1 MEKSKFYLALGLGVL
16 AFSIIWIALV
26 FLTIEGDI
34 GTYANTPRTVPFFLG
49 CCMAILG
56 FIFLYQAKLGFKPK
70 DAIQGIFDNE
80 FKNITICV
88 IFFLVYAF
96 FLELF
101 GFLISTPVAI
111 FLLTRF
117 VLNEKGWKI
126 NFLFPVCMTGTIYV
140 VFIIFTKFQLA
151 KRHIILT
158 I

>member
-70 DAIQGIFDNE
+70 DYDRPYN
-80 FKNITICV
+80 
-88 IFFLVYAF
+88 
-96 FLELF
+96 
-101 GFLISTPVAI
+101 
-111 FLLTRF
+111 
-117 VLNEKGWKI
+117 KI
-126 NFLFPVCMTGTIYV
+126 
-140 VFIIFTKFQLA
+140 
-151 KRHIILT
+151 
-158 I
+158 

>member
-70 DAIQGIFDNE
+70 DAIQGIVDNE
-80 FKNITICV
+80 FKNITELR
-88 IFFLVYAF
+88 IFLLAYAF

-126 NFLFPVCMTGTIYV
+126 NFLFPICMTGTIYV
-140 VFIIFTKFQLA
+140 VFIILLNSNLPKGTLF
-151 KRHIILT
+151 
-158 I
+158 

>member
-56 FIFLYQAKLGFKPK
+56 FVFLYQAKLGFKPK
-70 DAIQGIFDNE
+70 DAIQAIFDNE

-140 VFIIFTKFQLA
+140 VFIILLNSNLPKGTLF
-151 KRHIILT
+151 
-158 I
+158 

>member
-1 MEKSKFYLALGLGVL
+1 MEKSKFYLFLGLGVL

-49 CCMAILG
+49 CCMVILA
-56 FIFLYQAKLGFKPK
+56 FVFLYQAKLGFRPK

-80 FKNITICV
+80 FKNIAICV
-88 IFFLVYAF
+88 IFLLAYAF
-96 FLELF
+96 FLELL
-101 GFLISTPVAI
+101 GFLISTPIAI

-117 VLNEKGWKI
+117 ILDEKDWKI

-140 VFIIFTKFQLA
+140 VFIILLNSNLPKGTLF
-151 KRHIILT
+151 
-158 I
+158 

>member
-70 DAIQGIFDNE
+70 DEIQGIFDNE

-126 NFLFPVCMTGTIYV
+126 NFLFPICMTGTIYV
-140 VFIIFTKFQLA
+140 VFIILLNSNLPKGTLF
-151 KRHIILT
+151 
-158 I
+158 

>member
-96 FLELF
+96 FLERF

-126 NFLFPVCMTGTIYV
+126 NFLFPICMTGTIYV
-140 VFIIFTKFQLA
+140 VFIILLNSNLPKGTLF
-151 KRHIILT
+151 
-158 I
+158 

>member
-1 MEKSKFYLALGLGVL
+1 MEKSKFYLAIGLGVL

-34 GTYANTPRTVPFFLG
+34 GTYANNPRTVPFFLG

-88 IFFLVYAF
+88 VFFLVYAF

-140 VFIIFTKFQLA
+140 VFIILLNSNLPKGTLF
-151 KRHIILT
+151 
-158 I
+158 

>member
-1 MEKSKFYLALGLGVL
+1 MEKSKFYLVLGLGVL

-88 IFFLVYAF
+88 VFFLVYAF

-140 VFIIFTKFQLA
+140 VFIILLNSNLPKGTLF
-151 KRHIILT
+151 
-158 I
+158 

>member
-26 FLTIEGDI
+26 FLTIEGDV

-88 IFFLVYAF
+88 VFFLVYAF

-140 VFIIFTKFQLA
+140 VY
-151 KRHIILT
+151 IILLNSNLPKGT
-158 I
+158 LF

>member
-16 AFSIIWIALV
+16 AFSIVWIVLV

-88 IFFLVYAF
+88 VFFLVYAF

-126 NFLFPVCMTGTIYV
+126 NFLFPICMTGTIYV
-140 VFIIFTKFQLA
+140 IFIILLNSNLPKG
-151 KRHIILT
+151 T
-158 I
+158 IF

>member
-1 MEKSKFYLALGLGVL
+1 MEKSKFYLTLGLGVL

-56 FIFLYQAKLGFKPK
+56 FVFLYQAKLGFRPK
-70 DAIQGIFDNE
+70 DPIQAIFDNE

-88 IFFLVYAF
+88 IFLLAYAF
-96 FLELF
+96 FLELL
-101 GFLISTPVAI
+101 GFLISTPIAI
-111 FLLTRF
+111 FFLTRF
-117 VLNEKGWKI
+117 ILNEKGWKI

-140 VFIIFTKFQLA
+140 VFIILLNSNLPKGTLF
-151 KRHIILT
+151 
-158 I
+158 

>member
-88 IFFLVYAF
+88 VFFLVYAF

-126 NFLFPVCMTGTIYV
+126 NFLFPICMTGTIYV
-140 VFIIFTKFQLA
+140 VFIILLNSNLPKGTLF
-151 KRHIILT
+151 
-158 I
+158 

>member
-49 CCMAILG
+49 CCMSILG

-88 IFFLVYAF
+88 VFFFSVCIFFRTF
-96 FLELF
+96 R
-101 GFLISTPVAI
+101 I
-111 FLLTRF
+111 FDFNTSCYF
-117 VLNEKGWKI
+117 SSN
-126 NFLFPVCMTGTIYV
+126 
-140 VFIIFTKFQLA
+140 
-151 KRHIILT
+151 
-158 I
+158 